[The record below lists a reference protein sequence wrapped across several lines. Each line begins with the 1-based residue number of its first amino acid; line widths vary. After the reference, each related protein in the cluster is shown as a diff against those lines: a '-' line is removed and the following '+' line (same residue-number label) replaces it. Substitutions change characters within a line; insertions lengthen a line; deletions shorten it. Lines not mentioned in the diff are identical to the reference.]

1 MILNEI
7 DMTQLLSLFSFNRD
21 EPMLFTSGLFWV
33 LFLIFLPIY
42 AHIKSQRKKMMMF
55 VIAFS
60 LFFFYKSSGVFFLL
74 LVATSVFDWWVAQ
87 FIESSRNRTERRIAL
102 TISLVF
108 SLGILLFFKYSN
120 FFMINLESLLGG
132 NFQPLDL
139 IMPVGISFYTF
150 RTISYVVDVYKGR
163 IQPVDDY
170 LDHLFFLS
178 FFPCLVA
185 GPIVRSCDFIPQLKE
200 NKPASREMIYGGMF
214 LIMLGVLKKAVFADY
229 IAQYNNI
236 AFGNPAGYTGFE
248 LLMAVLGFTMQI
260 YCDFSGYSDMAI
272 GLGSIMGFD
281 LGINFRHPYRSL
293 NVTEFWHR
301 WHITLSTWLRDY
313 VYIPLGG
320 NRKGKLRQHFN
331 LMVTML
337 LGGLWHG
344 AAWTFVVWGAGHGI
358 ALCVHKICKPWLDK
372 IESTPLTRAVSWLM
386 TFSFVAFLW
395 IFFRASSF
403 HAAGQVIRGIF
414 TDFEWAYLP
423 VFIARRLT
431 WCLMLAIIFALHF
444 VPDDVWSKLR
454 SRYIEAP
461 WGVKLLI
468 FIVLIQFVLQFA
480 SATVQPFLYSQ
491 F

>member
-1 MILNEI
+1 MLLNSI
-7 DMTQLLSLFSFNRD
+7 DISQLLSLLAFNRD
-21 EPMLFTSGLFWV
+21 EPMLFTSGMFWV
-33 LFLIFLPIY
+33 LFLLFLPIY
-42 AHIKSQRKKMMMF
+42 ALLKSRRKKMMIF

-60 LFFFYKSSGVFFLL
+60 LYFFYKSSGLFFLL

-87 FIESSRNRTERRIAL
+87 FIYSSKNRTERRVAL
-102 TISLVF
+102 SVSLFF

-120 FFMINLESLLGG
+120 FVMSNFEALVGG

-139 IMPVGISFYTF
+139 ILPVGISFYTF
-150 RTISYVVDVYKGR
+150 RTISYVVDVYRGK
-163 IQPVDDY
+163 IEPVDDY
-170 LDHLFFLS
+170 IDHLFFLS

-185 GPIVRSCDFIPQLKE
+185 GPIVRSCDFIPQLQE
-200 NKPASREMIYGGMF
+200 NKPASHKMIYGGLF
-214 LIMLGVLKKAVFADY
+214 LVMLGVMKKALFADY

-236 AFGNPAGYTGFE
+236 VFGNPAGYTGFE

-281 LGINFRHPYRSL
+281 LGINFNYPYRSL

-320 NRKGKLRQHFN
+320 NRKGKVRQYIN

-358 ALCVHKICKPWLDK
+358 ALCVHKLCKPWLDT
-372 IESTPLTRAVSWLM
+372 IASTRLTRTVSWFL

-395 IFFRASSF
+395 IFFRANTF
-403 HAAGQVIRGIF
+403 HAAGQVISGIF

-423 VFIARRLT
+423 VFLARRST
-431 WCLMLAIIFALHF
+431 WCLMLAIIFGLHF
-444 VPDDVWSKLR
+444 VPKHVWDKLCDR
-454 SRYIEAP
+454 FIDAP
-461 WGVKLLI
+461 WWLKLVS
-468 FIVLIQFVLQFA
+468 FIILIQLVLQFA
-480 SATVQPFLYSQ
+480 SATVQPFLYSK